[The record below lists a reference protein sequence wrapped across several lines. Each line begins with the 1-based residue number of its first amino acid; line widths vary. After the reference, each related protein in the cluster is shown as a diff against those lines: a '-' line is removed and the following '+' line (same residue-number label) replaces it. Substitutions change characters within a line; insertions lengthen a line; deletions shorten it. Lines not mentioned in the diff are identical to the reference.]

1 MQHLTNTIC
10 GFVFVC
16 LGYKARYWDLTHSW
30 ELGRQL
36 RLCVCG
42 TVVPLDLACF
52 VWSSLCSSTS
62 RYFVFVL
69 LAVNAVPCCDLC
81 VHLDAAISVHI
92 VVFVADCKLM
102 FFLADVVALVI
113 KK

>member
-1 MQHLTNTIC
+1 
-10 GFVFVC
+10 
-16 LGYKARYWDLTHSW
+16 
-30 ELGRQL
+30 
-36 RLCVCG
+36 
-42 TVVPLDLACF
+42 
-52 VWSSLCSSTS
+52 
-62 RYFVFVL
+62 
-69 LAVNAVPCCDLC
+69 